1 MPCGGMTARSFS
13 MRGPSAPTLLLFVGF
28 RVLLDGHW
36 CIASAIE
43 DQTNV
48 CSAIALRSRHGYEM
62 ALWISICDLIFSEPL
77 DNGNAKITPKCVSV
91 VSQVRM
97 TVIICRYSGCIFWM
111 SICVFV
117 CFDHETSLRFGGRPR
132 WTAPQRHLTRH
143 ILGAC
148 RTLSSFLH
156 APQDPEVCCKR
167 GVLMLGYIFA
177 TLHLQGN
184 TKHLPLSYSATHQCS
199 SIAPTSWTP
208 VKSKSSL
215 CSRSSQAPSLPS
227 QNSSRMSR
235 RRSELTCARGQNQQM
250 ANGTGGSSSA
260 SLVYYSSSC
269 SSACLS
275 LQSMSGMRTTLP
287 TPPAECPLKHSS
299 CRNVRMPETASTI

>member
-1 MPCGGMTARSFS
+1 VGASRTRLTFGMTARSFS

-117 CFDHETSLRFGGRPR
+117 CFDQETSLRFGGRPR
-132 WTAPQRHLTRH
+132 WAAPQRHLTRH

-156 APQDPEVCCKR
+156 APKDIWTLRCAASVACSCSATYLPHSTFK
-167 GVLMLGYIFA
+167 A
-177 TLHLQGN
+177 TLN
-184 TKHLPLSYSATHQCS
+184 
-199 SIAPTSWTP
+199 I
-208 VKSKSSL
+208 SL
-215 CSRSSQAPSLPS
+215 
-227 QNSSRMSR
+227 
-235 RRSELTCARGQNQQM
+235 
-250 ANGTGGSSSA
+250 
-260 SLVYYSSSC
+260 Y
-269 SSACLS
+269 LS
-275 LQSMSGMRTTLP
+275 LQHTSAHP
-287 TPPAECPLKHSS
+287 
-299 CRNVRMPETASTI
+299 